1 MYNKMLK
8 KDLIQKCQKLEA
20 ELAILK
26 SKLET
31 LEKQKSVQNHP
42 KITYNTDAFKEAPEG
57 STKWAWG
64 LFYKTKAEFPHLAV
78 KMNRDIPT
86 QPPIPMYLS
95 GNVWIPCSN
104 LYLEGSQNG

>member
-8 KDLIQKCQKLEA
+8 KDLVQKCQALEA

-31 LEKQKSVQNHP
+31 LEKQKGDKNHP
-42 KITYNTDAFKEAPEG
+42 RVAYNTEAFKNAPEG

-64 LFYKTKAEFPHLAV
+64 LFYRTKAEHPELAV
-78 KMNRDIPT
+78 KMNRDNPVN
-86 QPPIPMYLS
+86 PIPVYLS
-95 GNVWIPCSN
+95 GNVWVSCSN
-104 LYLEGSQNG
+104 LYIGETL

>member
-8 KDLIQKCQKLEA
+8 KDLIQKCQALEA

-31 LEKQKSVQNHP
+31 LEKQKGVQNHP
-42 KITYNTDAFKEAPEG
+42 RVSYNTDAFKDAPEG

-64 LFYKTKAEFPHLAV
+64 LFYKTRAEFPHLAV
-78 KMNRDIPT
+78 RMNRDIPT
-86 QPPIPMYLS
+86 QPIPMYLS
-95 GNVWIPCSN
+95 GSVWVPCYN

>member
-8 KDLIQKCQKLEA
+8 KDLVQKCQALEA

-31 LEKQKSVQNHP
+31 LEKQKGVQNHP
-42 KITYNTDAFKEAPEG
+42 RVSYNTDAFKNAPEG

-64 LFYKTKAEFPHLAV
+64 IFYRTKNEFPHLTV

-86 QPPIPMYLS
+86 QPIPMYLS
-95 GNVWIPCSN
+95 GSVWIPCFN
-104 LYLEGSQNG
+104 LFLEGSQNG